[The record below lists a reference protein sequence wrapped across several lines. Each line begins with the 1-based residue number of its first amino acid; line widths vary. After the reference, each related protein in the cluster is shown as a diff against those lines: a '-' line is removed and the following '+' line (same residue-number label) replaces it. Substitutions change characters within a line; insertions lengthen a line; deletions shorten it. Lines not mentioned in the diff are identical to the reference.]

1 MCLISS
7 GSPFCQGVPG
17 GCAPGNRLK
26 PGSCAAF
33 RVVPFFAR
41 GVPGG
46 CAPGNRLKPGSC
58 AAFRVVPSFAKGS
71 RGLRAREPLGTWF
84 MCRISSGSLF
94 RQGAARQ
101 GTARNP
107 VHVPHFERFPL
118 SPGGSRGLRAREPLE
133 TWFMCRISSGSLF
146 RQGVPGGCA
155 RGNRSKPGSCA
166 AFRVVPSFAR
176 GFQGAARQG
185 TARNLVHVP
194 HFERFPFSPGGSRGL
209 RAREPLETRFMCRI
223 SSGSFGRGRWR
234 GHPAPGAWQAP
245 RILSIRG
252 CSAGR
257 RRVLF
262 CGKAASTGQDSVV
275 TRGKGPRPRRSLGP
289 PGG

>member
-58 AAFRVVPSFAKGS
+58 AAFRVVPFFARGVPGGCAPGNRLKPGSCAAFRVVPFFARGVPGGCAPGNRLKPGSCAAFRVVPFFARGVPGGCAPGNRLKPGSCAAFRVVPSFAKG
-71 RGLRAREPLGTWF
+71 F
-84 MCRISSGSLF
+84 
-94 RQGAARQ
+94 QGAARE
-101 GTARNP
+101 GTARNL
-107 VHVPHFERFPL
+107 VHVPHFEWFPL

-133 TWFMCRISSGSLF
+133 TWFMCRISSGSPF

-155 RGNRSKPGSCA
+155 RGNHLKPGSCA
-166 AFRVVPSFAR
+166 AFRAVPSAGGGGEGTRPRVRGRRHGFYRFGVVAR
-176 GFQGAARQG
+176 GAA
-185 TARNLVHVP
+185 
-194 HFERFPFSPGGSRGL
+194 E
-209 RAREPLETRFMCRI
+209 CY
-223 SSGSFGRGRWR
+223 
-234 GHPAPGAWQAP
+234 
-245 RILSIRG
+245 
-252 CSAGR
+252 SAGR
-257 RRVLF
+257 L
-262 CGKAASTGQDSVV
+262 
-275 TRGKGPRPRRSLGP
+275 PRQARIRW
-289 PGG
+289 